1 MAPTILQTSNP
12 RVLAD
17 TSLSPL
23 FPCPVH
29 LNPWLHANPALL
41 FLHTHA
47 ISIPAGPPP
56 GLAVPEVTS
65 LFHSPQRLLHTFL
78 TFLKPLT
85 HPSLFLSDNCPSL
98 LKKVGTVGEGILLHS
113 LPSCWAQP
121 ALLQGCPVVG
131 EVSRIPHLGSQSA
144 PPLGPCSSLASWS

>member
-1 MAPTILQTSNP
+1 MAQVVKNP
-12 RVLAD
+12 ITKAGD
-17 TSLSPL
+17 TRDMGLIPGSRSPGEGNGN
-23 FPCPVH
+23 PVH

-65 LFHSPQRLLHTFL
+65 LFHSPQRLLHTCL

-85 HPSLFLSDNCPSL
+85 HPSLFLSDNCTSL

-121 ALLQGCPVVG
+121 ASCRAAL
-131 EVSRIPHLGSQSA
+131 
-144 PPLGPCSSLASWS
+144 